1 MKYLTLSIL
10 LSLLICTFA
19 TAQNPGLDSNRMDS
33 LLMIIEK
40 SDIGMGSV
48 SIFKDGQEVYKNAFG
63 FAVVEEELKPNPQT
77 AYKIGSISKTF
88 TAAIILQMVEEGKVS
103 LSDKLYAFFPEIP
116 NSRKITIEHLL
127 RHQSGLYNFTS
138 ALDYL
143 NWMENEKTRAEMID
157 LIKTYEVVF
166 EPGSQSEYSNT
177 NYVLLTYIAEILDE
191 ENYDK
196 ILAERITKPLEL
208 KRTFI
213 TESLTETENHALSYH
228 MMSEWEKAT
237 ETHPTIPMGA
247 GALSSTPTEMNVF
260 LYKLFQGK
268 IISKE
273 LLKQATEIKGNFGM
287 GLFVL
292 PFYDKVSYGHTG
304 GIDGFSTVF
313 SYFPKEEVAISM
325 VTNGMD
331 GNMNELLIGVLSIYF
346 EKEYE
351 LPNYTP
357 SDPET
362 EGDEELSKYLGLYS
376 SPDFPLKVDI
386 SAKNNSLV
394 ARATGQGPINLDP
407 KGEHKFTYEQAQLE
421 LEFLP
426 EKNQMILRQAG
437 MEFVLTRE
445 E

>member
-1 MKYLTLSIL
+1 MKYLTFSIL

-19 TAQNPGLDSNRMDS
+19 TAQNPGLDSKRMDS

-40 SDIGMGSV
+40 NDIGMGSV
-48 SIFKDGQEVYKNAFG
+48 SIFKYGQEVYQNAFG

-143 NWMENEKTRAEMID
+143 NWMENEKTKAEMID

-166 EPGSQSEYSNT
+166 EPGSRSEYSNT

-191 ENYDK
+191 QNYDK
-196 ILAERITKPLEL
+196 ILAERISKPLEL

-213 TESLTETENHALSYH
+213 TESVSETENHALSYH

-260 LYKLFQGK
+260 LYNLFQGK

-357 SDPET
+357 SYPET

-386 SAKNNSLV
+386 SAKNNRLV

-407 KGEHKFTYEQAQLE
+407 KGEHKFTFEQAQLE

-426 EKNQMILRQAG
+426 EKKQMILRQAG